1 MATQPN
7 PLEFQPQ
14 ITSLLNNVQMENP
27 RLYDLLHAMIHESG
41 GLSQIVNK
49 ITGGAGTSFSPKVFE
64 SYFSVLKKVSL
75 RL

>member
-1 MATQPN
+1 MPDNPN

-14 ITSLLNNVQMENP
+14 ITSLLNNVQLEHP

-41 GLSQIVNK
+41 GLSQVVNK
-49 ITGGAGTSFSPKVFE
+49 LTAGAGNNFIPKTFE
-64 SYFSVLKKVSL
+64 SYFAVLKKVSL